1 MTATKNLFEYFF
13 GLIGQIKLYHF
24 STMKYSTHKTL
35 DDFHEDLSDIVD
47 KLLEVYI
54 GRFSKQPLEIFEINM
69 KATTDI
75 SNLLSYLERERD
87 TVRGIRNKTFKGNS
101 EIQNIIDEIIALF
114 DRTIYLCNLE

>member
-35 DDFHEDLSDIVD
+35 DDFHEWLSDLID

-54 GRFSKQPLEIFEINM
+54 GRFDKQPLEIFEINM

-75 SNLLSYLERERD
+75 SNLINYLETEREV
-87 TVRGIRNKTFKGNS
+87 VRGIRNKTFKSNC
-101 EIQNIIDEIIALF
+101 EIQNIMDEIIALF
-114 DRTIYLCNLE
+114 NRTIYLCRLE

>member
-1 MTATKNLFEYFF
+1 MATQNLFEYFF

-24 STMKYSTHKTL
+24 STMKYSTHKIL
-35 DDFHEDLSDIVD
+35 DDFHGGLSDLVD

-54 GRFSKQPLEIFEINM
+54 GRYNKQPLEIFEINM

-75 SNLLSYLERERD
+75 SNLISYLETERE
-87 TVRGIRNKTFKGNS
+87 VIRGIRNKAFKTNS

-114 DRTIYLCNLE
+114 DRTIYLCNFN

>member
-13 GLIGQIKLYHF
+13 GLIGQVKLYHF

-35 DDFHEDLSDIVD
+35 DDFHEGLSDLVD

-54 GRFSKQPLEIFEINM
+54 GRFDKQPLEIFEINM

-75 SNLLSYLERERD
+75 SNLINYLETEREV
-87 TVRGIRNKTFKGNS
+87 VRGIRNKTFKSNC
-101 EIQNIIDEIIALF
+101 EIQNIMDEIIALF
-114 DRTIYLCNLE
+114 DRTIYLCRLD

>member
-114 DRTIYLCNLE
+114 DRTIYLFNLE

>member
-35 DDFHEDLSDIVD
+35 DDFHEGLSDLID

-54 GRFSKQPLEIFEINM
+54 GRFDKQPLEIFEINM

-75 SNLLSYLERERD
+75 SNLINYLETEREV
-87 TVRGIRNKTFKGNS
+87 VRGICNKTFKSNC
-101 EIQNIIDEIIALF
+101 EIQI
-114 DRTIYLCNLE
+114 